1 MTIDLENVDWDAFV
15 KRWKGIMIP
24 DLVVRVGP
32 EQFEDELRQ
41 FVTAIVVD
49 ELRETIEAMDAF
61 RFTRTFAGDLRQD
74 LTNLVRDRARQL
86 VQAERSI
93 AALEDRPI
101 REKVATSDWT
111 GTPIRV
117 RELILNLE
125 MKYQELKNAK
135 E

>member
-1 MTIDLENVDWDAFV
+1 
-15 KRWKGIMIP
+15 MIP
-24 DLVVRVGP
+24 DLVVRVAP